1 MGWLGYS
8 ITSVAL
14 SFVVL
19 ILVFMFTNE
28 RGSFL
33 LLFWFVFPTEV
44 RFVCLLSFIA
54 VSVGWKEILVVA
66 GLDMLTY
73 IK

>member
-1 MGWLGYS
+1 MGCS
-8 ITSVAL
+8 IISAAL

-28 RGSFL
+28 RVS
-33 LLFWFVFPTEV
+33 PPHEV
-44 RFVCLLSFIA
+44 RFVCLLSFTE
-54 VSVGWKEILVVA
+54 VSVGWKEVLVVA
-66 GLDMLTY
+66 GHDVVTY